1 MRISILIIILGL
13 VVISCNDQ
21 KQKESE
27 VISSEDQIDQKN
39 NTFQGEFIYSE
50 EAAVL
55 KGDDFIY
62 GVALNDLAEKL
73 ASQVSKVKTDEYDMV
88 PVIVKGD
95 LNPKPEGTEGWD
107 EILTISE
114 IVHVS
119 ETPAEAGIQLKKK

>member
-1 MRISILIIILGL
+1 MRHLILIITLAFI
-13 VVISCNDQ
+13 VTSCKNQEQRDSNAPTAEEQ
-21 KQKESE
+21 NKQHK
-27 VISSEDQIDQKN
+27 

-62 GVALNDLAEKL
+62 GVELNDLSKNL
-73 ASQVSKVKTDEYDMV
+73 ANQVSKIKTDEYDMV

-95 LNPKPEGTEGWD
+95 LNPRPQGTEGWD
-107 EILTISE
+107 EILTITE

-119 ETPAEAGIQLKKK
+119 ETPAEAGIHLKKK

>member
-1 MRISILIIILGL
+1 MRISILILMLSL
-13 VVISCNDQ
+13 VAISCKDP
-21 KQKESE
+21 KQQDSE
-27 VISSEDQIDQKN
+27 IVSSEEQAIQN
-39 NTFQGEFIYSE
+39 NNVFQGEFIFSE

-55 KGDDFIY
+55 KGDDFLY
-62 GVALNDLAEKL
+62 GVELNDLAKDL
-73 ASQVSKVKTDEYDMV
+73 ASQVSQVKTDEYDMV

-95 LNPKPEGTEGWD
+95 LNPRPEGTEGWE

>member
-13 VVISCNDQ
+13 VVISCKDQ
-21 KQKESE
+21 KPNDAE
-27 VISSEDQIDQKN
+27 VISAEEQISQDA
-39 NTFQGEFIYSE
+39 NTFQGEFIFSK

-62 GVALNDLAEKL
+62 GVALNDLAQDL
-73 ASQVSKVKTDEYDMV
+73 AGQVAKVKTDEYDMV

-95 LNPKPEGTEGWD
+95 LSSKPEGTEGWD

-119 ETPAEAGIQLKKK
+119 ETPAAAGIQLKKK